1 MDDKRNSRGRWV
13 RNKRNRTWALWVSE
27 LSTWATLGVIFL
39 VLQVGNLAS
48 VTYRAGLGLMALASV
63 STYIFF
69 HVSLPRAKEENR
81 MLAVGVAGG
90 FAFSLGLFLLLHRSV
105 PSAFLVFVPLI
116 VAAGLLGSLVSGLS
130 VAGVSV
136 LTFLVVVGLTD
147 ELPNA
152 GTVLLDAGVLGFC
165 GWISATLAR
174 ELRERH
180 RSEADEHRQA
190 AMVRYRLLALLDAVD
205 EAIVFN
211 DRNGIVRLLNKRA
224 ANLFEADP
232 RVYIGQPVV
241 QLLRNIAR
249 QMEDPEGFMESFQAL
264 RDDPSTELKLE
275 IEQLIPARRALRLY
289 SAPAFDDDSTLVGRI
304 DAYSDITENVANAAE
319 ADRLYQ
325 EARRTAESYQRAL
338 LPDSVPKLP
347 RISFVATYLPAAGNR
362 AVCGDFYDF
371 ITSHHGKLGVLLG
384 DVCGIGPSAVNDAAL
399 TRYTLRS
406 FAPYEADPARLLE
419 RTNQRVTD
427 HLNTERF
434 VRLLF
439 GILDPERAVFEYA
452 NAGHVPPLLY
462 RAASGDIEWL
472 GEGGL
477 PLGIE
482 RETEYKVGRIELE
495 PGDMLFLYTDGVTEA
510 PRRGRPFGQGKLS
523 DLMGEYGVGTPG
535 ELVQAIRRSVESW
548 VDEDLRDDIAML
560 SFQVV
565 PDAASDGL
573 TRELVI
579 PNEPQRTREVRHFVA
594 DFLADLRA
602 PIDTTYDVLLAVG
615 EAAGNAAKY
624 GARKEARTE
633 MRIRCV
639 LEAQTVRVVV
649 ADEGAGFDLAA
660 LGSQGSP
667 DPLASGGRGLFLMRH
682 LMDDVQVDT
691 SPSGTVVT
699 MTRKIII

>member
-1 MDDKRNSRGRWV
+1 MRNR
-13 RNKRNRTWALWVSE
+13 RNRTWALWVSE
-27 LSTWATLGVIFL
+27 LSTWATLAAVFL
-39 VLQVGNLAS
+39 VLQVEDLAS
-48 VTYRAGLGLMALASV
+48 TTYRISLGVVALAAG
-63 STYIFF
+63 STFLFF
-69 HVSLPRAKEENR
+69 RVAFPRSKEEGR
-81 MLAVGVAGG
+81 LLLLGVALGY
-90 FAFSLGLFLLLHRSV
+90 AFSFGIFLLLHRSI

-116 VAAGLLGSLVSGLS
+116 VASGLLGSLTAGLAI
-130 VAGVSV
+130 AGVSV

-165 GWISATLAR
+165 GWLSATLAR

-205 EAIVFN
+205 EAIVFS
-211 DRNGIVRLLNKRA
+211 DRNGVVRLLNKQA
-224 ANLFEADP
+224 STLFEADP
-232 RVYIGQPVV
+232 RAYIGQPVV
-241 QLLRNIAR
+241 QLLRTVAR
-249 QMEDPEGFMESFQAL
+249 QTEDPEGFMESFQGL
-264 RDDPSTELKLE
+264 RDDPSAELKLDV
-275 IEQLIPARRALRLY
+275 EQLIPKRRALRLY

-304 DAYSDITENVANAAE
+304 DAYSDVTENVANAVQAE
-319 ADRLYQ
+319 RLYR
-325 EARRTAESYQRAL
+325 EARATAESYQRAL

-347 RISFVATYLPAAGNR
+347 RISFVASYLPAAGNR

-384 DVCGIGPSAVNDAAL
+384 DVCGIGPAAVNDAAL

-406 FAPYEADPARLLE
+406 FAPYEDDPARLLE

-427 HLNTERF
+427 HLNSERF
-434 VRLLF
+434 VRMLF
-439 GILDPERAVFEYA
+439 GVLDPERAVFEYA

-462 RAASGDIEWL
+462 RTGTGEVEWL

-482 RETEYKVGRIELE
+482 REAAYKIGRIELE

-523 DLMGEYGVGTPG
+523 DLMREYGVGTPG
-535 ELVQAIRRSVESW
+535 ELVQAIRRSVENW
-548 VDEDLRDDIAML
+548 VDADLRDDLAML

-565 PDAASDGL
+565 PDAAADGL

-579 PNEPQRTREVRHFVA
+579 PNEPQRTREVRQFVA

-602 PIDTTYDVLLAVG
+602 PIDTTYDILLAVG

-624 GARKEARTE
+624 GARKEIRSE

-639 LEAQTVRVVV
+639 LEDQTVRIVV
-649 ADEGAGFDLAA
+649 ADEGPGFDLSA
-660 LGSQGSP
+660 LSGHASP
-667 DPLASGGRGLFLMRH
+667 DPLASGGRGMFLMNQ
-682 LMDDVQVDT
+682 LMDELDVET
-691 SPSGTVVT
+691 SPSGTTVT
-699 MTRKIII
+699 MSRRIFT